1 MTETK
6 IIYKW
11 ERERAGETVI
21 ITGGAQRLGLYNAER
36 LAEEG
41 YRAVVTYRRKRDT
54 LKYLEE
60 KGIGAIQAGFSTEKG
75 IDDFIN
81 AVLKTHS
88 TPRAVIHNAS
98 LWFPDNLILEG
109 KERFSDLVNVHMLAP
124 FKINY
129 AFKPLP
135 DSSPSAM
142 KDIIHM
148 TDFTVFKGS
157 GYHAAYS
164 GTKAALENMTLS
176 FSAMSGPGIQINN
189 IAPALVKFNAWDDEE
204 YRKAAAKKSIMGFE
218 PGEAVACQAV
228 SYLMN
233 SPYVTGTCLHLDGGR
248 HLV

>member
-11 ERERAGETVI
+11 EREMAGETVI

-36 LAEEG
+36 L
-41 YRAVVTYRRKRDT
+41 V
-54 LKYLEE
+54 
-60 KGIGAIQAGFSTEKG
+60 GATQAGFSTEKG

-88 TPRAVIHNAS
+88 SPRAVIHNAS

-129 AFKPLP
+129 AFKPLL
-135 DSSPSAM
+135 DSSASAM

-204 YRKAAAKKSIMGFE
+204 YRKAAVKKSIMGFE
-218 PGEAVACQAV
+218 PGEARQSPSARPCP
-228 SYLMN
+228 YLREKID
-233 SPYVTGTCLHLDGGR
+233 YGFR
-248 HLV
+248 AW